1 VSRRLATPPR
11 GRLASRVLAHAMVAL
26 LAACGAVPVQNY
38 YVLSAVAPPAAG
50 NSTAAG
56 NSAGGHGIAVYVDPA
71 HLPEAVDR
79 PQIVIGQ
86 GENSVTILE
95 QQRWAEP
102 LRAAI
107 AQVIALDL
115 ARGGVRATAAP
126 PVSIPD
132 DAWRL
137 ELDVQRFES
146 RPGDA
151 VSVEIAWTLRRA
163 GTVKSGRSV
172 AREAV
177 SAAGYDALVQAHSR
191 ALAAISREIG
201 TALGR

>member
-1 VSRRLATPPR
+1 MALRAPR
-11 GRLASRVLAHAMVAL
+11 GRLVLVGMLVAV

-38 YVLSAVAPPAAG
+38 YVLTAVAPAGANSTGANSIAAAG
-50 NSTAAG
+50 IS
-56 NSAGGHGIAVYVDPA
+56 VYVEPA
-71 HLPEAVDR
+71 HLPDALDR
-79 PQIVIGQ
+79 PQIVIAHGD
-86 GENSVTILE
+86 NRVTILE

-115 ARGGVRATAAP
+115 SRAGVRATAAQP
-126 PVSIPD
+126 IASPD

-137 ELDVQRFES
+137 GLDVQRFET

-151 VSVEIAWTLRRA
+151 VAIEIAWTLRRA
-163 GTVKSGRSV
+163 GTVKSGLSA

-177 SAAGYDALVQAHSR
+177 STAGFDALVQAHSR
-191 ALAAISREIG
+191 ALAAISREIA